1 MKLGMAIRGS
11 SHVEARIWT
20 FEHLHCISILSMS
33 YYVLYCKV
41 IELCCFELCLNS
53 QGSIY

>member
-53 QGSIY
+53 